1 MIIRMIGVLC
11 LLVAAGYVAGLIV
24 AVRAYPDAKEIPT
37 GFFKEVEDNTG
48 RIAEVEVVEYD
59 YTGIDVP
66 RWARTIREHRA
77 DLGIGVILLA
87 TVGFALVFATRSR
100 GAFG

>member
-1 MIIRMIGVLC
+1 MSPYEPIQTPKKSPQASL
-11 LLVAAGYVAGLIV
+11 
-24 AVRAYPDAKEIPT
+24 K
-37 GFFKEVEDNTG
+37 KVEDNTG
-48 RIAEVEVVEYD
+48 RITEVEVVEYD

-87 TVGFALVFATRSR
+87 TVGLALVFSTRGR